1 MDTRS
6 LIDKLLQSANP
17 QSGGD
22 RGAAAGNGGDLGGF
36 LKGAGGGALAG
47 AAVALLLG
55 NKKVR
60 KLGGGALKYGSAAA
74 LGAVA
79 YTAYRNW
86 QQANRQT
93 APQQAPQTLDRLPAP
108 QAEQHS
114 EAILAALLGAAR
126 ADGHID
132 DRERGLI
139 DEHVAKLTSD
149 PALQRWV
156 DAELRKPV
164 DPADIARHAKT
175 PEMGAEMYL
184 ASLLLI
190 DQESFMERAYLEEL
204 ARCLGIDDALKAE
217 LHAARNASDANPV
230 RA

>member
-6 LIDKLLQSANP
+6 LIDKLLQSVNP
-17 QSGGD
+17 SAPTGQNAPQRAGGAPMND
-22 RGAAAGNGGDLGGF
+22 F

-60 KLGGGALKYGSAAA
+60 KIGGSALKYGSAAA

-79 YTAYRNW
+79 YRALQSW
-86 QQANRQT
+86 QQNSRESAG
-93 APQQAPQTLDRLPAP
+93 QQPPQTLDRLPAP
-108 QAEQHS
+108 EAERHS
-114 EAILAALLGAAR
+114 EAILLAMLGAAR

-132 DRERGLI
+132 DRERQLI
-139 DEHVAKLTSD
+139 DAQVAQFTGD
-149 PALQRWV
+149 PALQQWI

-164 DPADIARHAKT
+164 DPTAIARRAT
-175 PEMGAEMYL
+175 SPELAAEMYL

-190 DQESFMERAYLEEL
+190 DQDSFMERAYLDEL
-204 ARCLGIDDALKAE
+204 ARQLGIDESLRAE
-217 LHAARNASDANPV
+217 LHAARP
-230 RA
+230 